1 MKLDPK
7 QFLGLNVDAP
17 DGPDGE
23 VVISVR
29 AYLEKIGEEL
39 LPKPISEY
47 PKLSTPCRPQLLEAY
62 ETAKELKATPSPEAL
77 KRYQTKLGKALYA
90 ASAGARPDLAY
101 AVGVCARCATYPTKD
116 MEMCLDYAIIYA
128 AQTASDGIRFGRDE
142 NATLHA
148 SSDSDWHVSHSTSA
162 YVIMFGHAC
171 VCYGSKR
178 QQCIAMSSTEAEIIA
193 ASQAALEIV
202 YLRQLLREM
211 GVDVD
216 EPTVLL
222 VDNSGAVELSKHQKA
237 CHRSRHVKRRYL
249 KVRELVAEGEVI
261 VKWVATKEN
270 PSDLLSKGTIEAT
283 QFKLLKRQ
291 IMSGIGGVDGSAPPA
306 MAAAP

>member
-1 MKLDPK
+1 
-7 QFLGLNVDAP
+7 
-17 DGPDGE
+17 
-23 VVISVR
+23 
-29 AYLEKIGEEL
+29 
-39 LPKPISEY
+39 
-47 PKLSTPCRPQLLEAY
+47 
-62 ETAKELKATPSPEAL
+62 
-77 KRYQTKLGKALYA
+77 
-90 ASAGARPDLAY
+90 
-101 AVGVCARCATYPTKD
+101 
-116 MEMCLDYAIIYA
+116 MENCLDYVIVYA
-128 AQTASDGIRFGRDE
+128 AQTARDGIRFTHNPD
-142 NATLHA
+142 AKLHG

-162 YVIMFGHAC
+162 FVIMYGAAC
-171 VCYGSKR
+171 VCYASKR

-202 YLRQLLREM
+202 YLRALLREM
-211 GVDVD
+211 GVDVA